1 MVLPL
6 QVTNI
11 LLSGLDLM
19 QLEEPIRNP
28 PGALGDK
35 PAASVMS
42 ASADE
47 GQDNETD
54 DSDTQIQATCDDIA
68 VQAGGAI
75 RDTDS
80 ISSYYTTRVVSSTR
94 LLKTF
99 TLR

>member
-28 PGALGDK
+28 PGALGDE
-35 PAASVMS
+35 P

-54 DSDTQIQATCDDIA
+54 DSDTDSSNMQI
-68 VQAGGAI
+68 
-75 RDTDS
+75 R
-80 ISSYYTTRVVSSTR
+80 YVV
-94 LLKTF
+94 
-99 TLR
+99 